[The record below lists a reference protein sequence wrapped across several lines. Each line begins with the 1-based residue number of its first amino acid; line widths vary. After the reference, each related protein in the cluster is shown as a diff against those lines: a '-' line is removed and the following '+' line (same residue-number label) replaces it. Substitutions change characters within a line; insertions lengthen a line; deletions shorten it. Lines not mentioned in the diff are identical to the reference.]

1 MVVSPDGRA
10 IAFEAG
16 DLGGAGCGDPLV
28 VSATDGYRRPFPD
41 RAYELTSDLA
51 WAPDG
56 SALYGI
62 RRPTRDARAVAY
74 TETQG
79 PGTVLRWDTATGT
92 TTELPAGCEDCSR
105 LFVSPDGTHV
115 AAEGAGLVRLWDA
128 GRGWRQLT
136 SEGGLLGWA
145 DDRSIVLRSGRV
157 DLDGGSVVRWD
168 PPEADP
174 HFSTG
179 PLLSRD
185 GTTIAAMTM
194 SSDLKHEYVIL
205 IDVRDGS
212 TRVIWSPLI
221 GMDCELRRV
230 GSSRLSCLAQ
240 GYAMPGPDTV
250 SWSPRVAAWA
260 PDGSAVLL
268 LDPDNSETAAK
279 LRVVSVDGS
288 ARAPVRALAAAHPD
302 VVWLPAT
309 AP

>member
-16 DLGGAGCGDPLV
+16 DLSGAGCGDPIV

-41 RAYELTSDLA
+41 RAHALTSDLA

-56 SALYGI
+56 TALYGI
-62 RRPTRDARAVAY
+62 RRPTLDARGAAY
-74 TETQG
+74 TDKLG
-79 PGTVLRWDTATGT
+79 PGTVLRWDTATGAV
-92 TTELPAGCEDCSR
+92 TELPAGCEDCSR

-128 GRGWRQLT
+128 DRGWRELT
-136 SEGGLLGWA
+136 SDGGLLGWA
-145 DDRSIVLRSGRV
+145 DDRSVVLSSGRV

-168 PPEADP
+168 PPETAR

-194 SSDLKHEYVIL
+194 SSDLKHDDVIL

-221 GMDCELRRV
+221 GRDCELTPLMDRR
-230 GSSRLSCLAQ
+230 GCLEH

-260 PDGSAVLL
+260 PDGSAVLI
-268 LDPDNSETAAK
+268 LDPNLSETAAT

-288 ARAPVRALAAAHPD
+288 ARAPVSARVASHPD

>member
-16 DLGGAGCGDPLV
+16 DLSYIGCGDPIV

-41 RAYELTSDLA
+41 RAHTLTSDLA

-56 SALYGI
+56 SALFGI
-62 RRPTRDARAVAY
+62 HRPTLDARHAAY
-74 TETQG
+74 TDTLG
-79 PGTVLRWDTATGT
+79 PGIVLRWDTATGKV
-92 TTELPAGCEDCSR
+92 TELPAGCEDCSR

-115 AAEGAGLVRLWDA
+115 AAEGAGLVRPWDA
-128 GRGWRQLT
+128 DRGWRQLT

-145 DDRSIVLRSGRV
+145 DDRSVVLRSGRV
-157 DLDGGSVVRWD
+157 DLDGVALVRWD
-168 PPEADP
+168 PPETDQ
-174 HFSTG
+174 HFPTG

-194 SSDLKHEYVIL
+194 GSDLKHEDVIL

-212 TRVIWSPLI
+212 VRVIWSPLFYVNC
-221 GMDCELRRV
+221 DLVSSLQRR
-230 GSSRLSCLAQ
+230 SCLAHD
-240 GYAMPGPDTV
+240 YTMPGPDTV
-250 SWSPRVAAWA
+250 LWRPRVAAWA
-260 PDGSAVLL
+260 PDGSAVLV
-268 LDPDNSETAAK
+268 LDPDFSEAAAK
-279 LRVVSVDGS
+279 LRAVPVDGS
-288 ARAPVRALAAAHPD
+288 GPRAPVHALVAAHPD